1 MQNTTTA
8 QAAATPVIERL
19 PTFHTRRSP
28 DMSRVCKRG
37 PFLMRPCNVE
47 SWPRDAEDDRVKNVG
62 RVGIGRFHTLSI
74 TDHCLVGWQC
84 FVNVFLHTHHSF
96 LL

>member
-37 PFLMRPCNVE
+37 PFLMRPVTWNPGQE
-47 SWPRDAEDDRVKNVG
+47 TQKMTG
-62 RVGIGRFHTLSI
+62 
-74 TDHCLVGWQC
+74 
-84 FVNVFLHTHHSF
+84 
-96 LL
+96 